1 MQSSVLNIFMMLM
14 MDDAWDDEWFAF
26 FVVSALETHL
36 CHAVLLARVGLALI
50 FESCVSNVNS
60 RCRVISPQTL
70 NIVSDFNICFCCFR
84 VAIFLEQSAGILQ
97 EQCPSEI
104 ERHATTEPAQDFVRI
119 LVMKAEKL
127 LQK

>member
-1 MQSSVLNIFMMLM
+1 MMFWTKIGCLLK

-26 FVVSALETHL
+26 FVVSDLETHL
-36 CHAVLLARVGLALI
+36 CYAVLLARVGLALI

-70 NIVSDFNICFCCFR
+70 NIVSDFNICFFCFR

-97 EQCPSEI
+97 EHCPSEI
-104 ERHATTEPAQDFVRI
+104 ERHATTDPAQEFVRI
-119 LVMKAEKL
+119 SVMKAVKR